1 MIKKLLFFVITILVL
16 ISPGL
21 VVAQV
26 TTQGGGTGST
36 SPSGILFGDGTLH
49 LKTVGIGANCT
60 FSGGILNCTG
70 GTGGSTFSTT
80 SLSAVAPLQYSQSPL
95 AQFSITQSG
104 TGGNG
109 YLSSTDFNTFNNK
122 ISSTSLSVTTSGT
135 SGAATYTPSTGVFN
149 IPQYQAAG
157 TYLTSV
163 AVATANGFAGS
174 SSGGA
179 TPSLTLTTTI
189 TGLLKGNGTAIS
201 AATPGTDYDVFAWPF
216 TPVSYGNATGTLIGF
231 TGGILSVGSTTIV
244 GNATT
249 TGMQAFGSVRIPTL
263 GVAAGTFLAVDPN
276 GVVIATT
283 TPQGTSGAFSP
294 SANYGTVTG
303 LPAYTSAAGVI
314 TEVGTGAL
322 SVDGNSPTVGQIVLV
337 KNESGAC
344 TSSAG
349 TCQNGLY
356 NVTAAGSGIAAFV
369 LTRNSNYN
377 SSSNVIPGIV
387 TYIISGATL
396 ADDFWALTTPAPI
409 TVGTTGLTYVE
420 VSGGGAAVTSVSNSD
435 STLTISPTAGAV
447 VASLNLGHSNTWSV
461 LQNFSNA
468 TSTLFSST
476 YASTTQLTVSGQ
488 TGCAQFAAGVLTGT
502 GSNCAAAS
510 SFPFTPN
517 AASVFFGQISN
528 STTTQI
534 HFGATPFALTAS
546 STSVF
551 ANASTSLATIFTGL
565 YLGANAEIT
574 SFTGTGLSISGGA
587 LGLTVPVSL
596 ANGGTNATSFTTS
609 GNSVYYNGTSLLTA
623 PLTTFVTTPFA
634 SSTALS
640 ATYASSTN
648 AFFGTV
654 GVGSTSPLARFV
666 VAGGTIVIAQ
676 ANPATSTSMTA
687 DCGTGFTGASTVYI
701 PTGTGA
707 TTITLSRMYGGQRC
721 VIAIVNP
728 NTTPG
733 AITWAT
739 ASGEP
744 LFWQGGTIPTATVT
758 ANKGDTYSFI
768 AVEMSALATTTPGVK
783 IWGAQTPNF

>member
-1 MIKKLLFFVITILVL
+1 MIKKLLIFFLGIGMMVPLL
-16 ISPGL
+16 
-21 VVAQV
+21 AQAQLM
-26 TTQGGGTGST
+26 TPGGGTGST
-36 SPSGILFGDGTLH
+36 TPTGILIFTFGNLHAQTL
-49 LKTVGIGANCT
+49 TIG
-60 FSGGILNCTG
+60 SGLTL
-70 GTGGSTFSTT
+70 TGST
-80 SLSAVAPLQYSQSPL
+80 L
-95 AQFSITQSG
+95 SG
-104 TGGNG
+104 TGGGNSFGYPFPGNSTTTVLTFTNG
-109 YLSSTDFNTFNNK
+109 ITAN
-122 ISSTSLSVTTSGT
+122 VTGNL
-135 SGAATYTPSTGVFN
+135 TGN
-149 IPQYQAAG
+149 AG
-157 TYLTSV
+157 T
-163 AVATANGFAGS
+163 ATAL
-174 SSGGA
+174 A
-179 TPSLTLTTTI
+179 TGRTISI
-189 TGLLKGNGTAIS
+189 TGDLSYTSPTFDGSGNVTAVGTLATVNGNVGSFTNANITVNAKGLITAAANGTAGD
-201 AATPGTDYDVFAWPF
+201 TFAWPF

-231 TGGILSVGSTTIV
+231 TGGILSVGSSTFV

-249 TGMQAFGSVRIPTL
+249 TGQQAFGSVRIPTL
-263 GVAAGTFLAVDPN
+263 GVAAGTFLAVDAN

-283 TPQGTSGAFSP
+283 TPQGSSGAFSP

-517 AASVFFGQISN
+517 AASVFFGQVSN
-528 STTTQI
+528 STSTQI

-574 SFTGTGLSISGGA
+574 SFTGTGLAITGGA
-587 LGLTVPVSL
+587 LGLSAPVSL

-609 GNSVYYNGTSLLTA
+609 NNSVFYNGTSLLTA
-623 PLTTFVTTPFA
+623 PLTTAVTTPFA
-634 SSTALS
+634 STTALS
-640 ATYASSTN
+640 IGDNATVASTSVGTATGNIFLVHSMSFTLASSTLAYYGAYGASGTTTTVISN
-648 AFFGTV
+648 PIHSSILKSFFCQTDVGTV
-654 GVGSTSPLARFV
+654 WVGFTFGAGTETTETQCTTTGTVVTLSTNNTGLGRQAVKVEVGHEATNPNII
-666 VAGGTIVIAQ
+666 TI
-676 ANPATSTSMTA
+676 TA
-687 DCGTGFTGASTVYI
+687 D
-701 PTGTGA
+701 
-707 TTITLSRMYGGQRC
+707 
-721 VIAIVNP
+721 
-728 NTTPG
+728 
-733 AITWAT
+733 
-739 ASGEP
+739 
-744 LFWQGGTIPTATVT
+744 
-758 ANKGDTYSFI
+758 
-768 AVEMSALATTTPGVK
+768 VEDK
-783 IWGAQTPNF
+783 N